1 MNYRTVQ
8 IKENEENE
16 KQKKLKT
23 LSFEKIGY
31 DKSVQLKKEQ
41 DEHYKKYIF
50 YRNLKNAILKDTCKK
65 ERTR

>member
-31 DKSVQLKKEQ
+31 DKSVQLKKN
-41 DEHYKKYIF
+41 KMNII
-50 YRNLKNAILKDTCKK
+50 KNIYFI
-65 ERTR
+65 EI

>member
-50 YRNLKNAILKDTCKK
+50 YRN
-65 ERTR
+65 